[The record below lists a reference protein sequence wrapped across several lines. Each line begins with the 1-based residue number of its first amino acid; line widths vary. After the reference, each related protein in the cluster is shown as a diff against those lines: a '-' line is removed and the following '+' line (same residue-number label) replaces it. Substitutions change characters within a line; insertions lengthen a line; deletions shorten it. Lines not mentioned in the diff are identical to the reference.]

1 AAGATSVVF
10 DEANKAPGNFTSTS
24 RPVSANDMLT
34 VQLYTTENFNNGGPV
49 HDSFGIIFAE
59 GNDNGLTPADAVKPM
74 NFYENLGVN
83 NNGTYLS
90 IEQRALPQAA
100 EVYPMYSTG
109 YTKSD
114 YTLKVIVD
122 GLEANFLYL
131 DDHFTGTSI
140 LLEAGENSYSFRVD
154 ANDPLSIATDRFS
167 IRTEQRLGVDD
178 NSLLA
183 GIRLFPN
190 PLNGDTFYIN
200 APKLN
205 GEQLSISISD
215 LTGRNIYEQT
225 LDCRANTVTV
235 PMGDNVSS
243 GVYLVTLTNGGEAQ
257 TYRLIKE

>member
-1 AAGATSVVF
+1 
-10 DEANKAPGNFTSTS
+10 
-24 RPVSANDMLT
+24 
-34 VQLYTTENFNNGGPV
+34 PV

-74 NFYENLGVN
+74 NFYENLGRDL
-83 NNGTYLS
+83 NGTYLS

-100 EVYPMYSTG
+100 EVYPMYSIG

-114 YTLKVIVD
+114 YTLKVIVE

-131 DDHFTGTSI
+131 DDHFTGTSM

-154 ANDPLSIATDRFS
+154 PNDALSIATDRFS
-167 IRTEQRLGVDD
+167 IRTAQRLGVDD
-178 NSLLA
+178 NSLLV

-205 GEQLSISISD
+205 GEQLSVSISD
-215 LTGRNIYEQT
+215 LTGRNIYAQNLESI
-225 LDCRANTVTV
+225 ANTISVKISTNLAV
-235 PMGDNVSS
+235 
-243 GVYLVTLTNGGEAQ
+243 GVYLVTLTHKGESS
-257 TYRLIKE
+257 TYRLIKK